1 MGRRRSLSVDS
12 QPEIKFVQTDWRSP
26 CVVILSALGLF
37 AATSSAPGDSRLPE
51 LEPVVAPGDVAI
63 NQAIDRGVGF
73 LLRVQNEN
81 GSWGSATQTKGLN
94 IYAPIPGAHRAFR
107 AAVTANCLA
116 ALIESGAADSNS
128 DATKAAKRAED
139 WLLRYLPKVRRATGD
154 AIYNVWAHA
163 YGIRTLALLL
173 EREEKAARQG
183 EIRVAI
189 KEQYDLLTRYESV
202 DGGWGYYDF
211 RYQTAKPSSS
221 SISFTSATTLLAFA
235 RARQAGV
242 EPPEKIVSRAI
253 ASIQRQRKPDNSY
266 AYGEYLKM
274 RPMLGINLPAGS
286 LGRSQACNLALRRW
300 GDSTITLEVIDT
312 WLDRLWARNGWLD
325 IGRKRPVPHE
335 SWQQVAGYFFYY
347 GHYYAALCIEELPVK
362 DAKVHQDHLAT
373 ILLKLQEKN
382 GSWWDFPFYN
392 YHQQY
397 GTAYA
402 LMSLTRCRTEP

>member
-1 MGRRRSLSVDS
+1 MDFRG
-12 QPEIKFVQTDWRSP
+12 ETKFVQTDWRQRCAAIFLP
-26 CVVILSALGLF
+26 LVVL
-37 AATSSAPGDSRLPE
+37 ATASSVWADSNSPE
-51 LEPVVAPGDVAI
+51 LEPVASPGNTTIDR
-63 NQAIDRGVGF
+63 AIDRGVDF
-73 LLRVQNEN
+73 LLKVQNEN

-107 AAVTANCLA
+107 AAITANCLA
-116 ALIESGAADSNS
+116 ALIETGAIDSDP
-128 DATKAAKRAED
+128 DAGAAAKRAEE

-163 YGIRTLALLL
+163 YGTRTLALLL
-173 EREEKAARQG
+173 GREKDPSRQ
-183 EIRVAI
+183 EQFREAI
-189 KEQYDLLTRYESV
+189 MVQYDLLTRYESV

-221 SISFTSATTLLAFA
+221 PNCFTSATALLAFSKA
-235 RARQAGV
+235 KQVGV
-242 EPPEKIVSRAI
+242 EPPEKIVKRAV

-266 AYGEYLKM
+266 AYGEQHKM
-274 RPMLGINLPAGS
+274 SPMRGINLPAGS
-286 LGRSQACNLALRRW
+286 LGRSQACNLALRQW
-300 GDSTITLEVIDT
+300 GDTTITLKVLDT

-325 IGRKRPVPHE
+325 IGRKRPIPHE
-335 SWQQVAGYFFYY
+335 SWQQVAGYFYYY
-347 GHYYAALCIEELPVK
+347 GHYYAALCIEELPTQ

-382 GSWWDFPFYN
+382 GCWWDFPFYN

-402 LMSLTRCRTEP
+402 LMSLARCRTQPKGETGSTN

>member
-1 MGRRRSLSVDS
+1 MR
-12 QPEIKFVQTDWRSP
+12 TDWRSRYALVAVW
-26 CVVILSALGLF
+26 VVILATASRAL
-37 AATSSAPGDSRLPE
+37 ADSDFPE
-51 LEPVVAPGDVAI
+51 LEPVAAPEREAI
-63 NQAIDRGVGF
+63 ESAIDQGVEF
-73 LLRVQNEN
+73 LLSVQNEN

-116 ALIESGAADSNS
+116 ALIETGAVDSNP
-128 DATKAAKRAED
+128 DVAAAARRAET
-139 WLLRYLPKVRRATGD
+139 WLMKYLPKVRRATGD

-163 YGIRTLALLL
+163 YGTRTLALLL
-173 EREEKAARQG
+173 EREKDSVRQETLRKA
-183 EIRVAI
+183 IM
-189 KEQYDLLTRYESV
+189 EQYDLLTRYESV

-221 SISFTSATTLLAFA
+221 SISFTSATALVAFA
-235 RARQAGV
+235 KGKQVGV
-242 EPPEKIVSRAI
+242 EPSGKIVKRAV

-274 RPMLGINLPAGS
+274 TPMRGINLPSGS
-286 LGRSQACNLALRRW
+286 LGRSQACNLALRLW
-300 GDSTITLEVIDT
+300 GNKTITLEVIDT

-325 IGRKRPVPHE
+325 IGRKRPIPHE

-347 GHYYAALCIEELPVK
+347 GHYYAALCIEELPDE

-402 LMSLTRCRTEP
+402 LMSLVRCRTRS

>member
-1 MGRRRSLSVDS
+1 M
-12 QPEIKFVQTDWRSP
+12 QTDWRQRFAVNVLLL
-26 CVVILSALGLF
+26 VVFATAWRALGD
-37 AATSSAPGDSRLPE
+37 SALPE
-51 LEPVVAPGDVAI
+51 LDPVTPPGNAAI
-63 NQAIDRGVGF
+63 EQAIDRGVKF
-73 LLRVQNEN
+73 LLKVQNES

-116 ALIESGAADSNS
+116 ALIETGAIDSNA
-128 DATKAAKRAED
+128 DVGAAAKRAKE
-139 WLLRYLPKVRRATGD
+139 WLLRHLPKVRRATGD

-163 YGIRTLALLL
+163 YGTRTLALLL
-173 EREEKAARQG
+173 EREKDSARQ
-183 EIRVAI
+183 EQLRKAI
-189 KEQYDLLTRYESV
+189 TEQYDFLTRYESV

-221 SISFTSATTLLAFA
+221 SISFTSATALLAFA
-235 RARQAGV
+235 KAKQAGV
-242 EPPEKIVSRAI
+242 EPPEKIVKRAV

-274 RPMLGINLPAGS
+274 SPMRGINLPSGS

-300 GDSTITLEVIDT
+300 GDSTITLEVLDT

-325 IGRKRPVPHE
+325 IGRKRPIPHE

-347 GHYYAALCIEELPVK
+347 GHYYAALCIEELPAR

-402 LMSLTRCRTEP
+402 LMSLARCRTQP